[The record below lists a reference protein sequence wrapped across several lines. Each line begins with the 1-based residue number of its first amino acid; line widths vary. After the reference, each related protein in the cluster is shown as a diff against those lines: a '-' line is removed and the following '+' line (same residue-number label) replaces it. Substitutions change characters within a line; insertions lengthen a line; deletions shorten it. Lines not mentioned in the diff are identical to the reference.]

1 MDKERPLTGRI
12 ELHSWRD
19 FTKVMKV
26 MGAGKWIY
34 RGHEDVDW
42 ELKSGLDRHVE
53 SLLGEPLSRKRKS
66 CGKAV
71 HKNWTRT
78 DFALNLPR
86 AEFFAISRFRAMAQE
101 YQTWDTNVDALIAM
115 QHYGAKT
122 RLVDFTTAIMI
133 ALFFAYEKRT
143 TGKARAI
150 YAVNYKALMEQDN
163 MESGYMDFLKRNERQ
178 IDRGDEQAWYELES
192 QIENHHFQQ
201 FALNEAEENIQACT
215 WEKQRGIIPLYT
227 ACSNKRQM
235 VQAGVE
241 LMPRTF
247 ESFDENLAT
256 ALKIEKSEI
265 KNPSHLVS
273 DNFSH
278 APYSPAL
285 LPSALIKLVFD
296 ASMEDDAWQFLDQAN
311 ISASTIYPDL
321 VGIAKSV
328 RYNDR
333 ILWV

>member
-1 MDKERPLTGRI
+1 MDKERPLAGRI

-19 FTKVMKV
+19 FTKVTKV

-42 ELKSGLDRHVE
+42 ELKSGLDRYVE
-53 SLLGEPLSRKRKS
+53 SLLGEPLSRKMKS
-66 CGKAV
+66 CGRIV
-71 HKNWTRT
+71 HADWTRT
-78 DFALNLPR
+78 DFAHNLPR
-86 AEFFAISRFRAMAQE
+86 TEFFAISRFRAMAQE
-101 YQTWDTNVDALIAM
+101 YKKWDTYVDTLIAM

-133 ALFFAYEKRT
+133 ALFFAYEKRA

-150 YAVNYKALMEQDN
+150 YAVNYKALMEQN
-163 MESGYMDFLKRNERQ
+163 GMESGYMKFLKRNERQ
-178 IDRGDEQAWYELES
+178 IDRGDERAWYELES

-215 WEKQRGIIPLYT
+215 WERQRGIIPLYT

-256 ALKIEKSEI
+256 ALKTVKSEI
-265 KNPSHLVS
+265 KRPSHLVS

-278 APYSPAL
+278 APYNPDM
-285 LPSALIKLVFD
+285 LPSALVKLVFD
-296 ASMEDDAWQFLDQAN
+296 PSMEDDAWQFLDQAN
-311 ISASTIYPDL
+311 INASTIYPDL
-321 VGIAKSV
+321 VGVAKSV
-328 RYNDR
+328 RYNEG
-333 ILWV
+333 ILGL